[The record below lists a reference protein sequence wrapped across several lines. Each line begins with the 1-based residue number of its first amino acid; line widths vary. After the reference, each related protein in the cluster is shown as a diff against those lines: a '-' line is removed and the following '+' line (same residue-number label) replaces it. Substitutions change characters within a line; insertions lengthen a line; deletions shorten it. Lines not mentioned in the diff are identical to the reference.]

1 MTVRETFT
9 VRAIALYRQGHVLGT
24 YEIPTEVR
32 ARQANLEKVA
42 DDMLRRGAGWDF
54 VRLTLSLDGWRVYTR
69 WGEDVS
75 WDESALRNLVPG
87 TGSGP

>member
-1 MTVRETFT
+1 MAVRETFT

-24 YEIPTEVR
+24 YEIPVAVR
-32 ARQANLEKVA
+32 ERQANLEKVA
-42 DDMLRRGAGWDF
+42 DDMLRRGFGWDF

-69 WGEDVS
+69 WGAEVI

-87 TGSGP
+87 GGGGS